1 MKYKGKKRAYSSSDV
16 TDNCSTPVK
25 KQHISVF
32 KITNR
37 EQKEEENGKIS
48 DLSLIS
54 NDDTFLSTSEALN
67 QLLSSEIPLP
77 PDTEG
82 DEETPP
88 HTQEPVIQTETE
100 MVTLPLKV
108 LNDIFEKL
116 TTIQEE
122 NKVLKETICTVQR
135 KVDNIDTKIDM
146 RASSSSTLTASPS
159 EPFSNVNQRSS
170 SPHIN
175 PPPTT
180 NDKNLKHKVIPNWGK
195 RFHFRRNQYRNA
207 DKNLKQAAIYSG
219 FLEENQPYVPKKFRP
234 KFWRDEYDFK
244 LMEKNSLQEME
255 TQKSRWLYYAD
266 VSTDKYKDV
275 DAQIIRDLNKHPN
288 PIERDYLLEL
298 WKKETST
305 AEHRAETMN
314 ERELVFMSELP
325 KRDPY
330 SGFVESA
337 RKGNHYKRNYYRTP
351 TQFDSVDSAQ
361 TPPVRSSQT
370 RNSFQFPDQRS
381 SQ

>member
-1 MKYKGKKRAYSSSDV
+1 
-16 TDNCSTPVK
+16 
-25 KQHISVF
+25 
-32 KITNR
+32 
-37 EQKEEENGKIS
+37 
-48 DLSLIS
+48 
-54 NDDTFLSTSEALN
+54 
-67 QLLSSEIPLP
+67 
-77 PDTEG
+77 
-82 DEETPP
+82 
-88 HTQEPVIQTETE
+88 
-100 MVTLPLKV
+100 
-108 LNDIFEKL
+108 
-116 TTIQEE
+116 
-122 NKVLKETICTVQR
+122 
-135 KVDNIDTKIDM
+135 
-146 RASSSSTLTASPS
+146 
-159 EPFSNVNQRSS
+159 
-170 SPHIN
+170 
-175 PPPTT
+175 
-180 NDKNLKHKVIPNWGK
+180 
-195 RFHFRRNQYRNA
+195 
-207 DKNLKQAAIYSG
+207 
-219 FLEENQPYVPKKFRP
+219 
-234 KFWRDEYDFK
+234 
-244 LMEKNSLQEME
+244 MEKNSLQEME